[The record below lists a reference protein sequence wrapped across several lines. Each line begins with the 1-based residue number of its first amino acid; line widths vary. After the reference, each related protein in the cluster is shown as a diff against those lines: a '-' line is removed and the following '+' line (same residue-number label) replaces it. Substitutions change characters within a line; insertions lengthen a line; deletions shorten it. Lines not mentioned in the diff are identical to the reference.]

1 MDFLHLRAKKRRLS
15 STMSVAPFQP
25 VPSFAVPA
33 NPSHKRYF
41 FEKFGITERLLER
54 CLGEALAGGGDFADL
69 YFESVTA
76 ISLGVDEQ
84 IVKSAS
90 QGTSAGCGIRVLS
103 GERTGY
109 AYTDNLSPERLLHA
123 AKTAALIAS
132 GPAKHPIQGYRDQPG
147 PDLYPVPVSGF
158 DPGSDLGLAARLDL
172 IQRADRAARAF
183 SPSIVQVRASY
194 SEELRRILVVGSDGA
209 FASDTQPLCRLNVF
223 VIAKDELNTA
233 RGSSGCG
240 GRGSLD
246 IFVGSKTPEHL
257 AREAARGALLQLG
270 AVPAPAGEMEV
281 VLGPGWPGILLHEAV
296 GHGLEADFNRKK
308 TSAFAGLVGQS
319 VASSKVSVVDNGTIA
334 GRRGSLNVD
343 DEGSPTQETVL
354 IENGI
359 LKGYLTDKLSA
370 RLTGAANTGS
380 GRRESYQCIPMPRM
394 TNTYMLAGNDEPED
408 IVRSVKRGL
417 YAVNFGGGQVDI
429 TNGKFVFSA
438 SEAYLIEDGRITA
451 PVKDA
456 TLIGNGPEALKYVS
470 MVGHDL
476 KLDEGIGTCG
486 KAGQSVPVGVGMP
499 TIKLD
504 RMTVGGTGR

>member
-1 MDFLHLRAKKRRLS
+1 
-15 STMSVAPFQP
+15 MSAAQVLPISRP
-25 VPSFAVPA
+25 VVHQTG
-33 NPSHKRYF
+33 NHKRYF
-41 FEKFGITERLLER
+41 FERFGITERLLER
-54 CLGEALAGGGDFADL
+54 CLGEALSAGGDYADL

-76 ISLGVDEQ
+76 TALGVDEQ

-109 AYTDNLSPERLLHA
+109 AYTDNLSPERLIHT

-132 GPAKHPIQGYRDQPG
+132 GPAKQPIQGFQDKPLA
-147 PDLYPVPVSGF
+147 DLYHVPLGGF
-158 DPGSDLGLAARLDL
+158 DLDLAARIELL
-172 IQRADRAARAF
+172 QRADRAARVF
-183 SPSIVQVRASY
+183 SPHVIQVRASY
-194 SEELRRILVVGSDGA
+194 SEELRRILVAASDGA

-223 VIAKDELNTA
+223 VIAKDDQNTT
-233 RGSSGCG
+233 RGTAGCG
-240 GRGSLD
+240 GRGGLE
-246 IFVGSKTPEHL
+246 IFTGSKNPENL
-257 AREAARGALLQLG
+257 AREAARGAILQLG
-270 AVPAPAGEMEV
+270 AIPAPAGEMEV

-308 TSAFAGLVGQS
+308 TSAFAGLIGQP
-319 VASSKVSVVDNGTIA
+319 VASSKVSVVDNGTMT

-359 LKGYLTDKLSA
+359 LKGYLTDKLSS

-394 TNTYMLAGNDEPED
+394 TNTYMLAGDDSPED
-408 IVRSVKRGL
+408 IIRSVRRGL

-438 SEAYLIEDGRITA
+438 SEAYLIEDGKITA

-504 RMTVGGTGR
+504 KMTVGGTGR